1 MTDLIVIFHYEL
13 FLPFYPLNSP
23 KNQNLKQM
31 KKIPG
36 DIILHMCTK
45 NYDQMMYGYRD
56 MVPDRQMD
64 GKSDIQRW
72 VSHLKTAGLMLS
84 LNKLAFRMLVK

>member
-1 MTDLIVIFHYEL
+1 
-13 FLPFYPLNSP
+13 
-23 KNQNLKQM
+23 M

-45 NYDQMMYGYRD
+45 NYDQMIYGYRD
-56 MVPDRQMD
+56 MVHDRQMD

-72 VSHLKTAGLMLS
+72 VLHLKTAGLMLS

>member
-1 MTDLIVIFHYEL
+1 MGY

-36 DIILHMCTK
+36 DIMLHMCTK

-56 MVPDRQMD
+56 MVHDRQMD

-72 VSHLKTAGLMLS
+72 VLHLKTAGLMLS

>member
-1 MTDLIVIFHYEL
+1 MGY

-45 NYDQMMYGYRD
+45 NYDLMMYGYRD

-64 GKSDIQRW
+64 RKSDIQRR
-72 VSHLKTAGLMLS
+72 VSHLKTAGFMLS

>member
-1 MTDLIVIFHYEL
+1 MTDIIIFHYEL
-13 FLPFYPLNSP
+13 FLLFYPLNSP

-56 MVPDRQMD
+56 MVHDRQMD

-72 VSHLKTAGLMLS
+72 VLHLKTAGLMLS